1 MISDE
6 MRERIAAVPW
16 DKHGGEPVFQAFSR
30 VVEGE
35 WGETEALRQLL
46 IRESTP
52 DSARLIVTRLVR
64 ARFQEQVEPPL
75 LTLMADLAAGG
86 DHARWLVDGRLAE
99 SALADPV
106 VARSASEPLATYRR
120 GLESED
126 VEVRAASALA
136 LTFTS
141 RSARDITRMW
151 NVVVDEK
158 DRAVSASLIACIG
171 ALTGR
176 LHAALPQDLPGLQH
190 EDGLVGIAAAIA
202 CGLASEPLDERGVR
216 ALSKYLRRP
225 RPLPGAFVFARGE
238 LSPFVLPLLARDAAR
253 RNDPDTLIALVDI
266 NPARAHEVLRAVFR
280 DGTERP
286 RDPSDLSDAVR
297 ALLLHLDQSDQRVWT
312 EDFAYFGIPLREG
325 IERYL
330 GIRRTGMMDLEVLGT
345 PLWLHA
351 FDALHDPEARR
362 TWSSLLRGALD
373 PEGVI
378 ELVSDALKEDSYLL
392 HPWPPEPVSA
402 EAYVR
407 FWAATLAECT
417 TLSAIDNRMEA
428 LGRKLGAGRQPN
440 YTELMALTR
449 ARVGLLERESLG

>member
-1 MISDE
+1 MISEE
-6 MRERIAAVPW
+6 MRERIDAVPW
-16 DKHGGEPVFQAFSR
+16 EKHGGEPVASAFTR

-35 WGETEALRQLL
+35 WGEAEELRQILV
-46 IRESTP
+46 RESTP
-52 DSARLIVTRLVR
+52 DSARLIVTRLIR
-64 ARFQEQVEPPL
+64 ARFQEEVEPPL

-106 VARSASEPLATYRR
+106 VARSASEPLAIYRR
-120 GLESED
+120 GLESAD
-126 VEVRAASALA
+126 GEVRSASALA

-141 RSARDITRMW
+141 LSARDVIRMW
-151 NVVVDEK
+151 NVVVDEQ
-158 DRAVSASLIACIG
+158 DRAVAASLVACIG
-171 ALTGR
+171 ALAGR
-176 LHAALPQDLPGLQH
+176 LHAALPQDLAGLQK
-190 EDGLVGIAAAIA
+190 EEGLVGIAAAIA
-202 CGLASEPLDERGVR
+202 CGLASEPLDEHGVR

-238 LSPFVLPLLARDAAR
+238 LSPFVLPLLARDGALRDDAEMLC
-253 RNDPDTLIALVDI
+253 TLVDI
-266 NPARAHEVLRAVFR
+266 NPTRAAEVLRAVFR
-280 DGTERP
+280 SGTDRP
-286 RDPSDLSDAVR
+286 RDPALLSDAVR
-297 ALLLHLDQSDQRVWT
+297 ALLLHLDHTERRVWT
-312 EDFAYFGIPLREG
+312 EDFGYFGIPLREG
-325 IERYL
+325 LERYL
-330 GIRRTGMMDLEVLGT
+330 GIRRVGAMDLEVLGS

-351 FDALHDPEARR
+351 FDALHDAEARR
-362 TWSSLLRGALD
+362 SWSSLVRGALD

-449 ARVGLLERESLG
+449 ARVGLLEQESL